1 VSNTMVKQQ
10 RFVSDAA
17 HQLKTP
23 LAGLKTQAELALRE
37 KDASKTTHALNQ
49 INLAS
54 SNLSHLLN
62 QLLSLTKAEPE
73 GAAMLD
79 FRVIDLCLLAQNVC
93 AEWVANALKKNID
106 LGFSCALKTAE
117 VQGNEVLLRELI
129 NNLIDNAIRYTPK
142 GGKITVGVKEEKLTL
157 VFYVQDSGIG
167 ISSEDQTRI
176 FERFYRVLGTQ
187 QDGCGL
193 GLTIVQEIAE
203 RHDATVSVV
212 SVGEG
217 HLNSK
222 NQGALFLVSFAAK
235 LNN

>member
-1 VSNTMVKQQ
+1 
-10 RFVSDAA
+10 
-17 HQLKTP
+17 
-23 LAGLKTQAELALRE
+23 
-37 KDASKTTHALNQ
+37 
-49 INLAS
+49 
-54 SNLSHLLN
+54 LS
-62 QLLSLTKAEPE
+62 
-73 GAAMLD
+73 
-79 FRVIDLCLLAQNVC
+79 QNVC

-203 RHDATVSVV
+203 RHGASNFSSKYLMQNALRSQQFVNFTNQFIILHWLAK
-212 SVGEG
+212 EG
-217 HLNSK
+217 IHANFF
-222 NQGALFLVSFAAK
+222 G
-235 LNN
+235 